1 MINEL
6 IKLMIDQEK
15 DLQKLLELLDVQYNM
30 IMKKDLFGLEGIV
43 DKINECGKVI
53 AKGEVDRRKLLE
65 KNSISEIVKS
75 SNNNELKQVYNS
87 IQNTLKKV
95 IAKKE
100 TNEILLKQQLLFNTK
115 MLNIMNPNRNIK
127 TYNSYGNLSR

>member
-1 MINEL
+1 MVNEL

-15 DLQKLLELLDVQYNM
+15 YLQKLLELLDVQYDM
-30 IMKKDLFGLEGIV
+30 MMKKDLFGLEGVV
-43 DKINECGKVI
+43 DKINECGKII
-53 AKGEVDRRKLLE
+53 AKSEVARRKLLDKKSVQE
-65 KNSISEIVKS
+65 VVNS

-95 IAKKE
+95 ISKKE

-115 MLNIMNPNRNIK
+115 MLNIMNPNRNTKI
-127 TYNSYGNLSR
+127 YNSYGNLYR